1 MVPFKKDDEALRDN
15 NNVLCLNVGGKRHWA
30 MCKNFVSFPGTRLG
44 RLARAKSRKE
54 ILHYCDKYF
63 PPEDT
68 EVGVPEFFFD
78 HSWIGFNSILDVYR
92 YAFCLRNHL
101 EAGS

>member
-1 MVPFKKDDEALRDN
+1 M
-15 NNVLCLNVGGKRHWA
+15 LCLNVGGKRHWA
-30 MCKNFVSFPGTRLG
+30 MCKNFVHFPGTRLG

-54 ILHYCDKYF
+54 ILDYCDKYF
-63 PPEDT
+63 PPEET

-92 YAFCLRNHL
+92 
-101 EAGS
+101 

>member
-1 MVPFKKDDEALRDN
+1 
-15 NNVLCLNVGGKRHWA
+15 

-54 ILHYCDKYF
+54 ILKYCDKYF

-92 YAFCLRNHL
+92 YSFCLIFKMLLLPNLIQRVFVHL
-101 EAGS
+101 FGA